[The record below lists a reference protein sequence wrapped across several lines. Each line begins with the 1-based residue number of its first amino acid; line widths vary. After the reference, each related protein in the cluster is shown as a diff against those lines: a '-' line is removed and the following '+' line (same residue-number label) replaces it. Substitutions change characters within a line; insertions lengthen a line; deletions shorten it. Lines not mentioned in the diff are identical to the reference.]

1 MIDYKAK
8 YIKYKHKYIT
18 QKKINKKKYV
28 KYNGGASQELEDSY
42 TRVVRLHNELRD
54 EMKHKTKTDKSRE
67 SVENY
72 VNEIKTNE
80 IGTSKQTN
88 VEHEELTMERVKQ
101 DNSETSILEDKQS
114 KRKRYIYGVPN
125 PDKPGWITY
134 PVLEE
139 PYNREISPMCKKQ
152 IDEDNNRLEDN
163 NQSTKN
169 RNIILI
175 TTGSIIAIIIGIVIN
190 INK

>member
-8 YIKYKHKYIT
+8 YLKYKHKYIT
-18 QKKINKKKYV
+18 QQKNNKKKYV
-28 KYNGGASQELEDSY
+28 KYNGGTSQELEDSY

-54 EMKHKTKTDKSRE
+54 EIKHKTKIDKPRV

-80 IGTSKQTN
+80 IGTSKQTK
-88 VEHEELTMERVKQ
+88 VEQEELMMERDTN
-101 DNSETSILEDKQS
+101 DNSKTVILEDKQS
-114 KRKRYIYGVPN
+114 KKKYLYGVPN

-163 NQSTKN
+163 NQSTTN
-169 RNIILI
+169 RNIMII
-175 TTGSIIAIIIGIVIN
+175 TSASIIAVIIGIVIN